1 MAYDTISIFSYS
13 ETMEQIKYGN
23 NKNLESLPQI
33 NLVLVFGEE
42 SMLPVYYRKMLGNIS
57 DVFTIKSC

>member
-1 MAYDTISIFSYS
+1 
-13 ETMEQIKYGN
+13 MEQIKYGN